1 MILKLDDVGMKFG
14 SFAALSNLSF
24 QVESNEVFGIAGP
37 NGAGKTTL
45 FNVITGILP
54 GTGRITF
61 NDTDIIHLKPHQIC
75 NSGIARIF
83 QTPILFSS
91 LTVFQNIKVGVHF
104 GMRPKTS
111 VEEKIEEMIEFVG
124 LEAERDS
131 VADSL
136 SLLDKKLTMLA
147 TALGTNPKI
156 LLLDEPVGGLSDSD
170 VDMFL
175 NMVKKINQELGI
187 TIIVIEHLMKFI
199 VQLCDR
205 LLILNNG
212 QKVIVGP
219 PISVTENPDVIEI
232 YLGAQGDANA

>member
-54 GTGRITF
+54 GTGRIIF

-104 GMRPKTS
+104 GMRPKTG
-111 VEEKIEEMIEFVG
+111 VKEKIEEMIEFVG
-124 LEAERDS
+124 LESERDS

-156 LLLDEPVGGLSDSD
+156 LLLDEPVGGLSDTD

-175 NMVKKINQELGI
+175 NMVKKINQDLGI
-187 TIIVIEHLMKFI
+187 TIIVIEHLMNFI

-219 PISVTENPDVIEI
+219 PTSVTENPDVIEI
-232 YLGAQGDANA
+232 YLGAKGDANA